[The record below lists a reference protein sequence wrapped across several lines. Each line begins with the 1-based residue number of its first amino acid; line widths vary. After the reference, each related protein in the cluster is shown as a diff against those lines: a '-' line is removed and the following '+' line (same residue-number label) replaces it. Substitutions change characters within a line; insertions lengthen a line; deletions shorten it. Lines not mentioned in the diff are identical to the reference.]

1 MMLRPDLD
9 RAARLALLAALF
21 NLTPFTLISLGA
33 ATAVAAPGTGEPTAM
48 TADPIQT
55 AETSP
60 PVAAHRDGLHD
71 FDFLIG
77 HWKVR
82 LRKLLHPLTGSTTW
96 VEYTGTSA
104 TRKIWDDRA
113 NTEEFDVDSPE
124 NNLHI
129 RAQTLRLYN
138 PDSRQWSIYLVNAAK
153 GVLSMPPVIGQFT
166 DGHGEFY
173 DQEDFGGRSIFV
185 RYEWFNISPVSARMV
200 QSFSAD
206 GAKSWEA
213 NWICE
218 LSREQP

>member
-1 MMLRPDLD
+1 MRLVPNPDG
-9 RAARLALLAALF
+9 AMRLVLLAALL
-21 NLTPFTLISLGA
+21 NPIPSGATSSVAAPDAGEHTAMA
-33 ATAVAAPGTGEPTAM
+33 ATASA
-48 TADPIQT
+48 Q
-55 AETSP
+55 
-60 PVAAHRDGLHD
+60 HDGLHD

-77 HWKVR
+77 HWHVH
-82 LRKLLHPLTGSTTW
+82 LRKLLRPLTGSTDW
-96 VEYTGTSA
+96 IEYSGTSS

-153 GVLSMPPVIGQFT
+153 GVLSLPPVVGQFT
-166 DGHGEFY
+166 DGRGEFY
-173 DQEDFGGRSIFV
+173 DQEDFAGRSIFV
-185 RYEWFNISPVSARMV
+185 RYEWFNISPASARMV

-206 GAKSWEA
+206 GGKSWEA

-218 LSREQP
+218 LSRGQP